1 MSDQRGQLLRAALGF
16 AGCSMLS
23 YDRALHAMRSWLP
36 YEPGTTRRWL
46 MKQPGWPVAE
56 VQWQRRISAGA

>member
-1 MSDQRGQLLRAALGF
+1 MS
-16 AGCSMLS
+16 MPS

>member
-1 MSDQRGQLLRAALGF
+1 
-16 AGCSMLS
+16 
-23 YDRALHAMRSWLP
+23 MRSWLP